1 MGLGKAIAEGLIRGS
16 TWGMSDL
23 LGVTGK
29 DGLIHEDTDIPISF
43 IVDDEGVY
51 IKAIEKQLEW
61 SDVKS
66 ISRVEKMDVFLFRFR
81 GGLELMALGR
91 IIDWADGYKEYFTEE
106 ESDEDID
113 VSLCQET
120 YIGDLEIDW
129 DDINATDFDR
139 ILMAIESISWA
150 INLASEI
157 EESDYYNKDD
167 SLLLAVAVA
176 GYEYIDKVSDIE
188 GFGRSQK
195 RKKIIAHKNE
205 FAALIKECL
214 NHIDPDDEGNSQLI
228 AKAFLFFSCYTEGI
242 EGIDCQ
248 AIMYDNFRNARAYYI
263 KLNDA
268 DFNKALVELL
278 AGEEDGAMPLGSKE
292 WSKRRKVI
300 VCTDEKAS
308 LSIWAEGIKIPGA
321 MVMDAQDIV
330 DYNDSV
336 SDDKRLVFEINHPQ
350 NGVTYIQHPMQQNVY
365 IDAES
370 FHSSMLERKYSELIR
385 LLEAL
390 GATTITCDVENNNS
404 TDEKRRRKIAA
415 DANVEVPVAG
425 EFSAQYENSG
435 SSSRMQALYKK
446 LQKRIVNRKVKGE
459 KPYVP
464 DGLLFY
470 PFEDDWK
477 NLARSVLKG
486 RRLEEETTLTY
497 REDFA
502 MTGQRLTSFGA
513 KVKSVIPS
521 YEFGLGGNFSQ
532 EFEEE
537 LKQLKSTVW
546 HYHVCF
552 GGGQSESATS
562 TKQLPQEIEQEPI
575 EATTDRD
582 MSADRE
588 KVFKMIR
595 RLAKSGNV
603 QQTGLFSDEQR
614 AAIEAFAQK
623 KGICDDVDDLIE
635 EALE

>member
-1 MGLGKAIAEGLIRGS
+1 MGMGKALLEGFIRGA
-16 TWGMSDL
+16 TWGASDIL
-23 LGVTGK
+23 DITGK

-43 IVDDEGVY
+43 IVDDDGVY
-51 IKAIEKQLEW
+51 IKAIERQLDW
-61 SDVKS
+61 SDVKT

-81 GGLELMALGR
+81 GGLELMAWGR
-91 IIDWADGYKEYFTEE
+91 IIDWADGYKEYFAEE

-120 YIGDLEIDW
+120 DIDDLEIDW
-129 DDINATDFDR
+129 DDINTTDFDQ

-150 INLASEI
+150 TNLASEI
-157 EESDYYNKDD
+157 EESDLYHKDD
-167 SLLLAVAVA
+167 SRLLDAVVA
-176 GYEYIDKVSDIE
+176 GYHYIDKVSEIE

-195 RKKIIAHKNE
+195 RKKIIAHKDE

-214 NHIDPDDEGNSQLI
+214 NHIDPDDEDNSQRI
-228 AKAFLFFSCYTEGI
+228 ANAFCSCYSEGK
-242 EGIDCQ
+242 EGIDVQ

-263 KLNDA
+263 KLNNA
-268 DFNKALVELL
+268 DVNKALVELL
-278 AGEEDGAMPLGSKE
+278 AGEEAGAMPLGSKE

-308 LSIWAEGIKIPGA
+308 LSIWSEGIKIPGA

-330 DYNDSV
+330 NYNDSV

-552 GGGQSESATS
+552 GGEQSDSAAT
-562 TKQLPQEIEQEPI
+562 TKQLPQEIEKEPI

-582 MSADRE
+582 MSVDHE

-595 RLAKSGNV
+595 RLAKSENV

-614 AAIEAFAQK
+614 AAIESFAQK
-623 KGICDDVDDLIE
+623 KSIADDVDDLIE
-635 EALE
+635 EALG